1 MMKIKTEHDKVLSNK
16 ENKVLENL
24 VNIASFSPDLIL
36 SDARKRTD
44 LNQLLCDDPEP
55 TNL

>member
-1 MMKIKTEHDKVLSNK
+1 MKIKAEHDKVLSNK